1 MMSWS
6 LSEFLNIFE
15 LRSQSWCFVDIGAGH
30 AMRSPHADAVFFYA
44 LLEGDLRL
52 AGVGGEIVDL
62 TAGDIVLTLSG
73 EAHTLRPKG
82 SVAIHSVPLLR
93 TSDYVDVPP
102 TIMLGDG
109 PVVARLLC
117 GRLRVRWP
125 AGHRP
130 RGMPALLKKSSE
142 HSLVKL
148 DRLVAEAQSGGGSA
162 LLTRLATLMF
172 VSAFR
177 DDPGCKLLFNQS
189 NLLDPIARAGQFME
203 MHPFQKWTVEILAR
217 KVGMGRSNF
226 AAHFV
231 QQTGKTP
238 MDALTEVRMRHAA
251 EILSKTDL
259 KIADVSAQ
267 VGYRSEAAFHHRF
280 TAHFGVSPGQMRRQ
294 RRQGPGGDSRYALNA
309 GAEAFA

>member
-1 MMSWS
+1 
-6 LSEFLNIFE
+6 
-15 LRSQSWCFVDIGAGH
+15 
-30 AMRSPHADAVFFYA
+30 MRSPHADAVFFYA
-44 LLEGDLRL
+44 LLEGDLRM
-52 AGVGGEIVDL
+52 AGVGGQPVDL
-62 TAGDIVLTLSG
+62 TSGDVVLTLSG
-73 EAHTLRPKG
+73 EAHSLRSQG
-82 SVAIHSVPLLR
+82 GGATHSVPLLR
-93 TSDYVDVPP
+93 TSGYVDAPP
-102 TIMLGDG
+102 TIKLGEG

-125 AGHRP
+125 AGERP
-130 RGMPALLKKSSE
+130 RGMPAMLKKSSE
-142 HSLVKL
+142 HSVVRL

-177 DDPGCKLLFNQS
+177 EDPGCKLLFSQS
-189 NLLDPIARAGQFME
+189 NLLDPIARASQFME
-203 MHPFQKWTVEILAR
+203 IHPFQKWTVAILAR

-251 EILSKTDL
+251 EILSKTEL
-259 KIADVSAQ
+259 KIADVSEQ

-280 TAHFGVSPGQMRRQ
+280 TAHFGMSPGQMRRQ
-294 RRQGPGGDSRYALNA
+294 RRHPKGEASARGPGASV
-309 GAEAFA
+309 EAFA